1 MKDLTSQRE
10 RMGAGYAAR
19 GPSASER
26 SASVARPPDE
36 GKVLLDLTRSNSETL
51 RVSWVKYGGTH
62 YLSVRLWS
70 RHPDGTLL
78 PSKRGIG
85 VRRHE
90 LVQVRDALDAA
101 IRLAGEAA

>member
-1 MKDLTSQRE
+1 MKSKVHEALEQ
-10 RMGAGYAAR
+10 YAAR
-19 GPSASER
+19 GPSASKR
-26 SASVARPPDE
+26 PASVSRPPDE
-36 GKVLLDLTRSNSETL
+36 GDVLLDLHRSSSEVL
-51 RVSWVKYGGTH
+51 RVSWVQYSGSH
-62 YLSVRLWS
+62 YLSARIWS

-78 PSKRGIG
+78 PSKRGVS

>member
-1 MKDLTSQRE
+1 
-10 RMGAGYAAR
+10 
-19 GPSASER
+19 
-26 SASVARPPDE
+26 
-36 GKVLLDLTRSNSETL
+36 VLLDVPRTASETL
-51 RVSWVKYGGTH
+51 RVSWVEYGGSRF
-62 YLSVRLWS
+62 LSIRFWS

-78 PSKRGIG
+78 PSKRGVS

>member
-1 MKDLTSQRE
+1 VKARIENALAQ
-10 RMGAGYAAR
+10 YASR
-19 GPSASER
+19 GPSASKR
-26 SASVARPPDE
+26 PASVSRPPDE
-36 GKVLLDLTRSNSETL
+36 GEVLLDLHRSKSETL
-51 RVSWVKYGGTH
+51 RLSWVQWGDSRF
-62 YLSVRLWS
+62 LSIRLWS

-78 PSKRGIG
+78 PSKRGVS

>member
-1 MKDLTSQRE
+1 MKARVESAL
-10 RMGAGYAAR
+10 AHYANR
-19 GPSASER
+19 GPSASNR
-26 SASVARPPDE
+26 PASVSRPPDE
-36 GKVLLDLTRSNSETL
+36 GKVLLDLMRSSSETL
-51 RVSWVKYGGTH
+51 RLSWVQYGGSH
-62 YLSVRLWS
+62 YLSARIWS

-78 PSKRGIG
+78 PSKRGVS